1 MTLDGFE
8 DRGEGMSA
16 VIGEIKKRSD
26 WPEVRQLIEAAVQ
39 EVLGKMPKEPID
51 PQVKIVDE
59 QTVGNCVRRRVNYF
73 VDEWTRVTAWMF
85 VPEDGIDCPAVL
97 CLHGRTPIGKD
108 EPAGIDASDR
118 LIAFAS
124 HYAERGFVTMAPDC
138 LACGERSAS
147 RAQPFDTRG
156 FYKENPKWSAMGKIL
171 WDHMRCLDVLSET
184 KEVDPGRMGVIGH
197 GFGGANALMLGAFD
211 DRVRA
216 IVASAGFVPFAADAD
231 PARWAREDNLNLMP
245 RLKAVLEAGSF
256 PFDWDQVLALIA
268 PNPALLITS
277 PADEALSQ
285 PAKVEEGIAHVRKI
299 YRLLGAADAIEH
311 LSHKSGGRMT
321 PGALESADEWFDRW
335 L

>member
-1 MTLDGFE
+1 MAPVL
-8 DRGEGMSA
+8 
-16 VIGEIKKRSD
+16 GEIKKRSD
-26 WPEVRQLIEAAVQ
+26 WPETRQSIEAAVQ

-51 PQVKIVDE
+51 PQVKVVDE
-59 QTVGNCVRRRVNYF
+59 QTMGNCIRRRVNYF

-85 VPEDGIDCPAVL
+85 LPEDEMDCPAVL

-108 EPAGIDASDR
+108 EPAGIDAADP
-118 LIAFAS
+118 LLAFAS
-124 HYAERGFVTMAPDC
+124 HYAARGFVTMAPDC

-147 RAQPFDTRG
+147 RSQPFDTRG

-184 KEVDPGRMGVIGH
+184 KEVDAGRIGAIGH
-197 GFGGANALMLGAFD
+197 GLGGANALMLGAFD

-231 PARWAREDNLNLMP
+231 PTRWIREDNLNLMP
-245 RLKAVLEAGSF
+245 KLKAALESKQF
-256 PFDWDQVLALIA
+256 SFDWDHILALIA

-277 PADEALSQ
+277 PADEAFAQ
-285 PAKVEEGIAHVRKI
+285 PAKIDESIALVRKL
-299 YRLLGAADAIEH
+299 YRLLGATDAIEH
-311 LSHKSGGRMT
+311 VTHKSGARMT
-321 PGALESADEWFDRW
+321 TEALEAADEWFDRW